1 MKNLMIVLSSTFIL
15 SLSTSVMADANVG
28 IIDSEITQIQ
38 VGNNQEQDAIIGLVT
53 DEYQGDA
60 NIFVSDSHI
69 LQTQANNNNTQ
80 TARIGVVGCD
90 C

>member
-1 MKNLMIVLSSTFIL
+1 MKNLMIALSSTFIL

-38 VGNNQEQDAIIGLVT
+38 VGSDQEQDAIIGLVT
-53 DEYQGDA
+53 NDYKGDA
-60 NIFVSDSHI
+60 NIFVSGSYI
-69 LQTQANNNNTQ
+69 LQTQANDNNKQ
-80 TARIGVVGCD
+80 TAQIGVVGCD